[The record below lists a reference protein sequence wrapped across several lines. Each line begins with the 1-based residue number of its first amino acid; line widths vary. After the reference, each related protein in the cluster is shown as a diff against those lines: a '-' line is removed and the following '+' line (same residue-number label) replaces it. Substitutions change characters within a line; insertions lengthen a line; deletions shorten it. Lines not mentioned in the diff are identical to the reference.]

1 MFPFY
6 CAMKGERMR
15 VALHTRLRPGKEAEY
30 ERVHAV
36 IPRDLEIALRDA
48 GVSSWAIYR
57 DGLDLFHVLEV
68 CEHNSKVR
76 PTSAANASHLDE
88 VRPVGLFRIVLAD
101 YQAMR
106 HALRDH
112 PANVPW
118 QRRMAEL
125 LDVEDDYSGT
135 DSGLKL
141 VWELS

>member
-1 MFPFY
+1 
-6 CAMKGERMR
+6 MR
-15 VALHTRLRPGKEAEY
+15 VALHTRLRPGKRAEY
-30 ERVHAV
+30 EHVHAV
-36 IPRDLEIALRDA
+36 IPRDLEVALRDA

-68 CEHNSKVR
+68 
-76 PTSAANASHLDE
+76 
-88 VRPVGLFRIVLAD
+88 AD

-125 LDVEDDYSGT
+125 LAVEDDDYSGT